1 MYTIENS
8 IETFSFEHAVFQE
21 VKTSLDGITVICNQV
36 LISES
41 NPYNKDIVPKR
52 TNEFRLHFPKL
63 MNIQLIEEGYSVYD
77 ADLKLIDQK
86 HDRTVKNEDIYFDLE
101 HMNGCEIDELYI
113 ENHLAVCVM
122 LVEDHT
128 WRLEIEFEGAY
139 SCNWERFMSL

>member
-8 IETFSFEHAVFQE
+8 IETFSFEQAVFQE

-86 HDRTVKNEDIYFDLE
+86 HDRPVKNEDIYFDLE

-128 WRLEIEFEGAY
+128 WRLEIEFKGAY

>member
-1 MYTIENS
+1 M
-8 IETFSFEHAVFQE
+8 
-21 VKTSLDGITVICNQV
+21 
-36 LISES
+36 ISES

-63 MNIQLIEEGYSVYD
+63 LNIQLIEEGYSVYD

-86 HDRTVKNEDIYFDLE
+86 HDRPVKNEDIYFDLE
-101 HMNGCEIDELYI
+101 HMNGYEIDELYI

-139 SCNWERFMSL
+139 SCSWERFMSL